1 MPRPLLGSHQRC
13 WIWGR
18 NVVRETLRAGLWRPY
33 ELQLAGEHEQAEI
46 RELAERAEIPLTW
59 ESAARLTQR
68 CGASDHQ
75 GVIAKMPPFPYAS
88 ISELLGAE
96 PQRLMISDHLQD
108 PFNFGAMIRIAD
120 CFGASGIIIP
130 RERQVGV
137 TSQVARSSAGAVNY
151 IPIARSEDLIAD
163 VRRLKEAGTRI
174 VGASERAATALPSAD
189 LHGPL
194 AVVLG
199 NEGIGI
205 SPELLAECDVT
216 VSIPISS
223 PVGSLNAAVAAGI
236 IFYEI
241 AKSSEQ

>member
-33 ELQLAGEHEQAEI
+33 QLHLAGEREQVEI
-46 RELAERAEIPLTW
+46 CELAERTEIPLTW

-75 GVIAKMPPFPYAS
+75 GVIAKMPPFPYAPV
-88 ISELLGAE
+88 SELLGAR

-120 CFGASGIIIP
+120 CFGASGILIP

-151 IPIARSEDLIAD
+151 IPIARSDDLIAD
-163 VRRLKEAGTRI
+163 VRRLKEDGTRI
-174 VGASERAATALPSAD
+174 VGASERAATTLPSAD
-189 LHGPL
+189 LQGPL
-194 AVVLG
+194 AVVFG
-199 NEGIGI
+199 NEGVGI

-216 VSIPISS
+216 VSIPITSAL
-223 PVGSLNAAVAAGI
+223 GSLNAAVAAGI

-241 AKSSEQ
+241 AKS